1 MDVSDEDVM
10 MRLRNGD
17 TAALQILMDRY
28 QRMLV
33 NHFRRR
39 GVQDQYEDLA
49 QETFFRIYKAR
60 KRYRPTAA
68 FRTWM
73 FKVAERVWIDY
84 VRKSARKDR
93 REKAYRA
100 EPHPAHR
107 SPDPH
112 HRDDVLWALDQLSP
126 KQRDVVVL
134 CYFDGLAQTEASDIL
149 GIPEGTVKSRLHH
162 ATKRLKE
169 ILEDEQP

>member
-1 MDVSDEDVM
+1 MELSDEDVM
-10 MRLRNGD
+10 MRLRKGD
-17 TAALQILMDRY
+17 TGALESLMDRY

-39 GVQDQYEDLA
+39 GVHDQYEDLA

-93 REKAYRA
+93 RENAYRA

-107 SPDPH
+107 SPDPQ
-112 HRDDVLWALDQLSP
+112 RRNDVLWALEQLP
-126 KQRDVVVL
+126 AKQRDVVVL
-134 CYFDGLAQTEASDIL
+134 SYFDGLAQTEVAEIL
-149 GIPEGTVKSRLHH
+149 EIPEGTVKSRLHH
-162 ATKRLKE
+162 ATKRLKD
-169 ILEDEQP
+169 IFEDEQP